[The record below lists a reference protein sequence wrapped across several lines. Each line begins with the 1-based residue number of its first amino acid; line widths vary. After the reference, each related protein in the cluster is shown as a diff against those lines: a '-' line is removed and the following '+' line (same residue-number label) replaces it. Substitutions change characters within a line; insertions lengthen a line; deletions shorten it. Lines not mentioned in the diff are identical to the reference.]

1 MIRTLP
7 IWALLV
13 AAAPAAAQTPAPQ
26 PPATPPAMRFES
38 VREGPDSACGERCR
52 TWISARGY
60 INHNT
65 PRIFVEFMQGRDLR
79 GAVVVL
85 ESEGGS
91 LGGSVGL
98 GRLFRRLGITT
109 TVGRTVKLPDGGD
122 RATLSPKAICASAC
136 AFSLL
141 GGTRRHVPAQAYVLV
156 HQIWPFQ
163 KREDAVGANYN
174 AQDLVV
180 VQRELGVLARYV
192 VEMGTDIEFFEI
204 AERIPP
210 WENPRPLSG
219 DDLRRLRVTTVDD
232 PFAAAPPPAPSDTSA
247 VASLTPNR
255 PLDVVDRAWI
265 LHEGAGVRGF
275 SRRHPLTLEGEQ
287 IGAFELAFTCAK
299 DGAVNVA
306 YNETRHLRGSADER
320 LSAVAV
326 RSGKEYVI
334 LKVQSSAADPG
345 SSDLRSMAEGA
356 VPPALLSALTASEG
370 RGLMVATQTASNTR
384 TVIHPGN
391 TGFADGL
398 RRTVADCGK

>member
-1 MIRTLP
+1 MIRSLP
-7 IWALLV
+7 IWAVLI
-13 AAAPAAAQTPAPQ
+13 AAATPAAAQAQAPQ
-26 PPATPPAMRFES
+26 PPATPPAMRFEW
-38 VREGPDSACGERCR
+38 VQEGPSETCGERCR
-52 TWISARGY
+52 SWISARGY

-65 PRIFVEFMQGRDLR
+65 PRIFVEFMRGRYLR

-98 GRLFRRLGITT
+98 GRLFRRLGLTT
-109 TVGRTVKLPDGGD
+109 TVGHTAKVSDGGD

-141 GGTRRHVPAQAYVLV
+141 GGARRHVPAQAYVLV

-180 VQRELGVLARYV
+180 VQRELGVLARYI
-192 VEMGTDIEFFEI
+192 VEMGADIEFFEI

-210 WENPRPLSG
+210 WENPRPISG
-219 DDLRRLRVTTVDD
+219 DDLRRLRVSTVDD
-232 PFAAAPPPAPSDTSA
+232 PFAAVPAPSESA
-247 VASLTPNR
+247 TVASLAPNR

-265 LHEGAGVRGF
+265 TRDGAGVRGI

-306 YNETRHLRGSADER
+306 YNETRHMRGGADER
-320 LSAVAV
+320 LAAVAV
-326 RSGKEYVI
+326 RSGKDYVI

-345 SSDLRSMAEGA
+345 SSELRSTAEGA
-356 VPPALLSALTASEG
+356 VPPALLSALTTSEG
-370 RGLMVATQTASNTR
+370 RGLAVATQTASNTR

-391 TGFADGL
+391 TGFAEGL